1 MRDRVSSMTRNRRPE
16 NCFSRRDLIKA
27 TAAGAGA
34 AAWMGASAE
43 QAEARPGHWDEEA
56 DVVVVGAGATGLPA
70 AIEAIEA
77 GATVMMIEGRLFTRQ
92 PGSSGFWASQFRESA
107 AARAGLAVM
116 AVTARLGP
124 ARNLK
129 SQCAAFLVP
138 NTDRFFHLAKEDFSV
153 ADISRRCCLQDRID
167 SGIHQVL
174 RQHQL
179 QLNFRQKIDGIFPAS
194 VDLRVTF
201 LTSVAAHIGD
211 GHSADAQF
219 GQDFLDSLE
228 PGRLD
233 DRF

>member
-1 MRDRVSSMTRNRRPE
+1 LKRNAARHIVLRKDRIKMRDRVSSMTRNRRPE

-34 AAWMGASAE
+34 AAWMG
-43 QAEARPGHWDEEA
+43 ARPGHWDEEA

-124 ARNLK
+124 ARKL
-129 SQCAAFLVP
+129 
-138 NTDRFFHLAKEDFSV
+138 
-153 ADISRRCCLQDRID
+153 
-167 SGIHQVL
+167 SGGE
-174 RQHQL
+174 
-179 QLNFRQKIDGIFPAS
+179 K
-194 VDLRVTF
+194 
-201 LTSVAAHIGD
+201 
-211 GHSADAQF
+211 
-219 GQDFLDSLE
+219 
-228 PGRLD
+228 
-233 DRF
+233 